1 MKSELCCLFFLGLMS
16 SPAASCSQYVLKM
29 SATQCLLLLHC
40 SFINKLDT
48 KPRLQN
54 SGQEEDQGLIQQA
67 V

>member
-1 MKSELCCLFFLGLMS
+1 MS
-16 SPAASCSQYVLKM
+16 SPAASCSQSILKM

-48 KPRLQN
+48 KHRLQN